1 MEKIKSNRLE
11 ERQIETEFARRFIVK
26 HIRKRYLA
34 LLEARK
40 IGEGFGELAHF
51 TQNLDLKYCDKIPNA
66 TKKGDIDFVIDEI
79 AKNTDSRKCYIVS
92 ESKLLDGKWMTLEDA
107 ATEVVGS
114 NIGTLLLLENGKIF
128 YHESEEI
135 KERYIGI
142 RL

>member
-1 MEKIKSNRLE
+1 MEKIKPNHLE
-11 ERQIETEFARRFIVK
+11 ERQIETEFAKRFIVK
-26 HIRKRYLA
+26 HKRERYLA

-66 TKKGDIDFVIDEI
+66 TQKGNVDFAIDWI
-79 AKNTDSRKCYIVS
+79 AKNTNSGKCYIVS
-92 ESKLLDGKWMTLEDA
+92 ESKLFDGKWMTLKDA
-107 ATEVVGS
+107 AAEVVGS

-128 YHESEEI
+128 YHESGEI
-135 KERYIGI
+135 KERYVAL